1 MQSLEID
8 LPAELIDA
16 NQQDLIA
23 EIKTQQRRV
32 SKNQREFNDGFI
44 ATMAK
49 VANNRIR
56 DEESGGNLKKTLSA
70 LRLANDDSPFIDGVV
85 LEPGELNTYIKTAS
99 KSNRRLLLD
108 QTTVA
113 PSGSDENDD
122 SWSQMLALVKVL
134 EAYGCLI
141 ASSENS
147 VDSED
152 NAYTVTEGGRH
163 VG

>member
-23 EIKTQQRRV
+23 EIKNQQRRV
-32 SKNQREFNDGFI
+32 SKSQREVNDGFI
-44 ATMAK
+44 STMAK

-56 DEESGGNLKKTLSA
+56 DESDGNLKRTLSA
-70 LRLANDDSPFIDGVV
+70 LRLADENSLIDGVA
-85 LEPGELNTYIKTAS
+85 LEPRELNTYIKTAS
-99 KSNRRLLLD
+99 KSNRRPLLD
-108 QTTVA
+108 RTTVA
-113 PSGSDENDD
+113 PPGSDEEDN

-141 ASSENS
+141 AASENS
-147 VDSED
+147 AKSEH
-152 NAYTVTEGGRH
+152 NAYTVTEGGQH

>member
-8 LPAELIDA
+8 LPSELLDA

-32 SKNQREFNDGFI
+32 SKSQREVNDGFI
-44 ATMAK
+44 STMAK

-56 DEESGGNLKKTLSA
+56 DESDGNLKRTLSA
-70 LRLANDDSPFIDGVV
+70 LRLANENSPLIDGAP
-85 LEPGELNTYIKTAS
+85 LEPGELNTYVKTAS
-99 KSNRRLLLD
+99 KSHRRPLLD

-113 PSGSDENDD
+113 PSGGDEDD
-122 SWSQMLALVKVL
+122 GSWSQMLALVKVL

-141 ASSENS
+141 AASENS
-147 VDSED
+147 TESED